1 MDRQNQ
7 SLNSSLLPHRTKVHI
22 VKVYRIDQVTGIQV
36 LKGTGA
42 LVYLEVSKSVNI
54 RITVQDQHL
63 TNSL

>member
-1 MDRQNQ
+1 MPNNT
-7 SLNSSLLPHRTKVHI
+7 LNSSLLPHRAKVHI
-22 VKVYRIDQVTGIQV
+22 AEVYRLDEITGTCV

-63 TNSL
+63 INSL